1 MQYQF
6 NGLDADQLGGSLFEN
21 EMMSEANGGRRR
33 GRPKR
38 ARGGRGR
45 GQKMGGMNPNKM
57 ARRQAKLAS
66 KCASIGYVPSAPIEQ
81 PIIKSSESVEMP
93 INPQPMSG
101 FDGSVALKKINWQMV
116 GFGVALAVFAIV
128 VVNKLKLIK

>member
-1 MQYQF
+1 MKYQF

-33 GRPKR
+33 NRPR
-38 ARGGRGR
+38 RGRGGRG
-45 GQKMGGMNPNKM
+45 QVMGGMNPKRM
-57 ARRQAKLAS
+57 QKRQSRLAS
-66 KCASIGYVPSAPIEQ
+66 KCASIGYVPSSPIEQ
-81 PIIKSSESVEMP
+81 PIIKSSENAEMP

-101 FDGSVALKKINWQMV
+101 FDGASALKKINWQMV
-116 GFGVALAVFAIV
+116 GLGVALGAFAIV